1 MTEDEFERIKDAEKD
16 RLRTQKRLRATLE
29 SLKRRNEV
37 QSVVRRMSQGA
48 KRLLEKTEALAD
60 QLASNAAHQAA
71 RLEVAL
77 ETDKDDSTLSDA
89 EDVLREERADALLRR
104 MKAQE
109 EPKASG
115 QPSASSG
122 QESSVSPDDGSESEE
137 DGPDKTIG
145 RMGDG

>member
-77 ETDKDDSTLSDA
+77 EADEDDSTLSDA